1 MAPVIDRKNLNDITI
16 KAGQM
21 IKFDV
26 NVIGEPPPT
35 IIWTIDEKE
44 VKASDRINLTNEDYN
59 TKLVIRRA
67 TRAESGKFV
76 ITATNSSGRDAAN
89 VIVLVQGK
97 ILLISSIILP
107 SCLS

>member
-1 MAPVIDRKNLNDITI
+1 MTI
-16 KAGQM
+16 KAGQT

-35 IIWTIDEKE
+35 TVWTIDGKE
-44 VKASDRINLTNEDYN
+44 VKATDRILLTNEDYN

-76 ITATNSSGRDAAN
+76 ISATNSSGSDSAN

-97 ILLISSIILP
+97 TAKNTVSSYTLFFILT
-107 SCLS
+107 CLYLQCR